1 MRADPKQARCC
12 RDGVGRLRGGD
23 AIEFGHLCAIPHRQR
38 SAAPFILSTIART
51 DRLGGDVQQCFGI
64 DWMKTSRM
72 IGTPHA
78 GMPPLARS
86 VFLRS
91 SAQRVAIYGA
101 PRRLQR
107 ALAQMEELQ
116 QALASSRQASFAA
129 RQQVALLTDTNAR
142 LRESAVQREQEVA
155 KVRHFAYHDA
165 LTGLPN
171 RALLLDR
178 LNQALVQAK
187 RKQKPLAL
195 LLLDL
200 DGFKDIN
207 DRLGHDAG
215 DKLLRRVAERLQSC
229 IRGGDTACRYGGD
242 EFVLLLPE
250 VDDANR
256 AFEVAEKIRVRLA
269 KRYVVDG
276 SSMMVTASIGVAV
289 YAGDGMSP
297 NDLIKQADG
306 AMYLAKTLKNS
317 SKTHAGTTASRWQR
331 RQCALGSA
339 PDDARH

>member
-1 MRADPKQARCC
+1 
-12 RDGVGRLRGGD
+12 
-23 AIEFGHLCAIPHRQR
+23 
-38 SAAPFILSTIART
+38 
-51 DRLGGDVQQCFGI
+51 
-64 DWMKTSRM
+64 
-72 IGTPHA
+72 
-78 GMPPLARS
+78 
-86 VFLRS
+86 
-91 SAQRVAIYGA
+91 
-101 PRRLQR
+101 
-107 ALAQMEELQ
+107 MEELQ

-289 YAGDGMSP
+289 YAGDGMGP

-306 AMYLAKTLKNS
+306 AMYLAKTFKNS